1 MGKELEYK
9 LEVGDPELLE
19 KIMAD
24 PQIEALSSED
34 FHQTA
39 MRTEYFDSPN
49 QRFSQRH
56 WTLRRRQEG
65 ETSVIC
71 VKTPTGERHTRGEWQ
86 IIEKTLDDKAIIR
99 LMEAGAPKELLFL
112 YGAGDVEPVC
122 GAEFQRKHKMLRF
135 PDGSEAELAC
145 DQGLLLGKTENM
157 PLCEVELELYKGAPE
172 EMLQL
177 VHYLCD
183 TYGLKEQPKS
193 KVARAR
199 SLK

>member
-9 LEVGDPELLE
+9 LEVGDPALLK

-24 PQIEALSSED
+24 PQIEKLSAKE
-34 FHQTA
+34 FQQTA

-56 WTLRRRQEG
+56 WTLRRRQEDD
-65 ETSVIC
+65 TSVIC
-71 VKTPTGERHTRGEWQ
+71 VKTPTGESHTRGEWQ
-86 IIEKTLDDKAIIR
+86 IIGKVLDDKAIVK
-99 LMEAGAPKELLFL
+99 LLEAGAPKELLFL

-122 GAEFQRKHKMLRF
+122 GAEFQRQHKMLRF
-135 PDGSEAELAC
+135 SDGSEAELAC
-145 DQGLLLGKTENM
+145 DQGLLLGKTETM
-157 PLCEVELELYKGAPE
+157 PLCEAELELYKGAPE

-177 VHYLCD
+177 VRYLCE
-183 TYGLKEQPKS
+183 TYSLKEQPRS

>member
-24 PQIEALSSED
+24 PQIEALSSEG

-122 GAEFQRKHKMLRF
+122 GAEFQRKHKMLCF

-145 DQGLLLGKTENM
+145 DQGLLLGKAENM

>member
-9 LEVGDPELLE
+9 LEVYDSAILK
-19 KIMAD
+19 KIMTD
-24 PQIEALSSED
+24 PQIRALSAED
-34 FHQTA
+34 YHQTP
-39 MRTEYFDSPN
+39 MRTEYFDSAD

-65 ETSVIC
+65 DTSVIC

-86 IIEKTLDDKAIIR
+86 IIADVLDDSAITK
-99 LMEAGAPKELLFL
+99 LVEAGAPKELLFL

-122 GAEFQRKHKMLRF
+122 GAEFQRQHKMLHF
-135 PDGSEAELAC
+135 SDGSEAELAC
-145 DQGLLLGKTENM
+145 DEGMLLGKTEQL
-157 PLCEVELELYKGAPE
+157 PLCEVELELYKGEPK

-199 SLK
+199 CLK

>member
-9 LEVGDPELLE
+9 LQVGDPGLLE

-24 PQIEALSSED
+24 PRIETLSTEE
-34 FHQTA
+34 FHETA
-39 MRTEYFDSPN
+39 MRTEYFDSPDH
-49 QRFSQRH
+49 RFSQRH

-65 ETSVIC
+65 EVSVIC

-86 IIEKTLDDKAIIR
+86 IIGKALDDQAITS
-99 LMEAGAPKELLFL
+99 LVEAGAPLELLYL
-112 YGAGDVEPVC
+112 YGAGDIEPVC
-122 GAEFQRKHKMLRF
+122 GAKFLRRHKMLRF

-145 DQGLLLGKTENM
+145 DQGLLLGKTETM
-157 PLCEVELELYKGAPE
+157 SLCEAELELYKGAPE

-177 VHYLCD
+177 VRYLCE
-183 TYGLKEQPKS
+183 TYGLKEQPRS